1 MISLTGQFSI
11 CFSFFFFQ
19 FPIKQKYNMCFFIL
33 QLSDFLFG
41 QLGLVFGSNAV
52 ITNGR
57 VSFMV
62 HVNQL
67 NES

>member
-1 MISLTGQFSI
+1 M
-11 CFSFFFFQ
+11 
-19 FPIKQKYNMCFFIL
+19 KQKYTICFFFLL

-62 HVNQL
+62 HVDQL
-67 NES
+67 NEP